1 MIVGEIC
8 NREVVIC
15 LSDDSI
21 YEAARLM
28 RDHHVG
34 DVIVVEKN
42 NDQNRPIG
50 ILTDRD
56 IVLEVLAEDVDS
68 NDVAVKDIMSHDPI
82 SVKEEDQLIE
92 TIHLMRNKGVRRV
105 PVLNQQGVLKGI
117 LAVDDAIEVIT
128 EAMVDLVR
136 LFEHEARREH
146 KTRRP

>member
-1 MIVGEIC
+1 MVVGEIC

-21 YEAARLM
+21 HEAARLM
-28 RDHHVG
+28 RNHHVG
-34 DVIVVEKN
+34 DVIVVETN
-42 NDQNRPIG
+42 NNQNRPIG

-68 NDVAVKDIMSHDPI
+68 NDVAVKDIMSHDLVA
-82 SVKEEDQLIE
+82 VKEEDQLIE

-105 PVLNQQGVLKGI
+105 PVVNQQGGLEGI

-128 EAMVDLVR
+128 ELMVDLVR

-146 KTRRP
+146 KSRRP